1 MLLKVIGEEERI
13 QLKLY
18 EKQQADMEKL
28 STFVRVN
35 KANGVANSAKSK
47 KKVLEK
53 VTRLHSAASLVLMP
67 AAGAR

>member
-1 MLLKVIGEEERI
+1 MLKVIGEEERI

-28 STFVRVN
+28 SNFVRVN
-35 KANGVANSAKSK
+35 KANGVATSAKSK

-53 VTRLHSAASLVLMP
+53 VTVLP
-67 AAGAR
+67 LCCLWC